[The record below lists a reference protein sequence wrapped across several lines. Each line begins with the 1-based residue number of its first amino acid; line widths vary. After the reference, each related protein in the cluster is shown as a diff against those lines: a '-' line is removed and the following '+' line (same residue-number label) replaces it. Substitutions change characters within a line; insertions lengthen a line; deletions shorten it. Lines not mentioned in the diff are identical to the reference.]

1 MYNHLEGLF
10 SGIEATYHFMQN
22 FVVSN
27 EEVTISVAITVTD
40 MSNMHLAML
49 LIYVAPHIRQ
59 LHIAWK

>member
-1 MYNHLEGLF
+1 MYNLEGLF

-27 EEVTISVAITVTD
+27 EEVTISVAITVIA

-49 LIYVAPHIRQ
+49 LYYVAPQIRQ